1 MFDGGTTDAR
11 VGINMVKDTGLWGL
25 AVFGCSF
32 DEISVYDSLFLQLG
46 FRKVDS
52 EKWEFSNEWFLG
64 GQKHLLKNIKRRR
77 HIFVTKIANYFGW
90 LPKGVT
96 SVIYGFGPTDESE
109 LDTLSKERSYL
120 MVEIQQLTMSF
131 LAKAFEN
138 PDFVQQLIEM
148 SEKKKELTVV
158 ELLRREDCLPPSG
171 SLENLQNEL
180 VSAAMDTVEH
190 EPGVGN

>member
-1 MFDGGTTDAR
+1 
-11 VGINMVKDTGLWGL
+11 
-25 AVFGCSF
+25 
-32 DEISVYDSLFLQLG
+32 
-46 FRKVDS
+46 
-52 EKWEFSNEWFLG
+52 
-64 GQKHLLKNIKRRR
+64 
-77 HIFVTKIANYFGW
+77 
-90 LPKGVT
+90 
-96 SVIYGFGPTDESE
+96 
-109 LDTLSKERSYL
+109 

-138 PDFVQQLIEM
+138 PAFVQQLIEM

-171 SLENLQNEL
+171 SIENLQNEL